1 MQTTG
6 SEMQCRG
13 SAAGFLPAWSSNFV
27 TFIGRDSLHTPL
39 ALLRSSLNAHTHT
52 HTPNTQTHTH
62 TLLTHTLLTHSHDL
76 ILVDV
81 EEFGHFVQICVFLSV
96 FDDLEGR
103 QKHVKSR

>member
-39 ALLRSSLNAHTHT
+39 ALLRSALNAHT

-62 TLLTHTLLTHSHDL
+62 TLLTHTLLTHTHDL